1 MNQAFFRRLADIAA
15 ETLRPYWGQQLA
27 VELKEDASPVTEAD
41 RAVERALRAQITQAY
56 PAHGLWGEEY
66 GPERPDAEWVWVLD
80 PIDGT
85 KSFIAGVPLFTTLIG
100 LLHEGRP
107 VQGAIIQPVLGQFL
121 YGDGT
126 GAWFNNKP
134 VRVRQCMR
142 LEEAV
147 LLTTDENHI
156 EQHYGSAA
164 FTQLRRRVR
173 LFRTWGDA
181 YGYLLVATGRAD
193 IMLDAEMHPWDVL
206 PLIPVVTGAGGM
218 ITSWYGGDA
227 PQGPGCVA
235 AAPTLH
241 AEVLG
246 ILRAAT
252 T

>member
-1 MNQAFFRRLADIAA
+1 MNQAFFRRLADTVADA
-15 ETLRPYWGQQLA
+15 LRPYWGRQLA

-56 PAHGLWGEEY
+56 PTHGLWGEEY
-66 GPERPDAEWVWVLD
+66 DPERPDAEWVWVLD

-107 VQGAIIQPVLGQFL
+107 VQGAIIQPILGQFL
-121 YGDGT
+121 YGDGQ
-126 GAWFNNKP
+126 GAWLNGER
-134 VRVRQCMR
+134 VRVRPCHR
-142 LEEAV
+142 LEEAI
-147 LLTTDENHI
+147 LLTTDENNI
-156 EQHYGSAA
+156 EQYHDGAA
-164 FTQLRRRVR
+164 FARLRRRVR

-193 IMLDAEMHPWDVL
+193 IMLDAVMHPWDVL
-206 PLIPVVTGAGGM
+206 PLIPVVVGAGGV
-218 ITSWYGGDA
+218 ITSWHGEDA
-227 PQGPGCVA
+227 IKGPGCVA

-241 AEVLG
+241 AEVLR
-246 ILRAAT
+246 ILHEPT